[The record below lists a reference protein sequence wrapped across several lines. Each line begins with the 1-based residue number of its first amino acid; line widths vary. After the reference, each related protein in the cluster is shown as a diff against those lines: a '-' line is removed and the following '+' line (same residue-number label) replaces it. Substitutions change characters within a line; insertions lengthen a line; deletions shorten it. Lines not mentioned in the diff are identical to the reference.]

1 MLILEKKKVAAEEAR
16 KKREALQ
23 LQRLKAA
30 ASAATMDASLQS
42 TALRGSEGSA
52 SFTSPSLGPKAQAAV
67 DSAREVVRRV
77 LSNKVCQAILNANMH
92 MHVAMSVCFCSY
104 VLSLYFAEVISG
116 RRWQPAKQR
125 QCRSLAAD
133 QSQSNCLR
141 ARARG
146 SKCRRSC
153 GCL

>member
-1 MLILEKKKVAAEEAR
+1 MFYPCILLKLSQGAGGSPRSSVSVEA
-16 KKREALQ
+16 
-23 LQRLKAA
+23 
-30 ASAATMDASLQS
+30 SPPTSPVISGATATVDASLQS

-116 RRWQPAKQR
+116 RRWQPAK
-125 QCRSLAAD
+125 
-133 QSQSNCLR
+133 
-141 ARARG
+141 
-146 SKCRRSC
+146 
-153 GCL
+153 

>member
-1 MLILEKKKVAAEEAR
+1 MLTLEKKKVAAEEAR

-30 ASAATMDASLQS
+30 ASAATVDASLQS

-77 LSNKVCQAILNANMH
+77 LSNKVCQAILNAKMH
-92 MHVAMSVCFCSY
+92 MQAAKSVFFAPAF
-104 VLSLYFAEVISG
+104 LSLYFAEVISG
-116 RRWQPAKQR
+116 RKWQPAKQR
-125 QCRSLAAD
+125 QRRSLAAC
-133 QSQSNCLR
+133 QSHDLWCNCN
-141 ARARG
+141 
-146 SKCRRSC
+146 S
-153 GCL
+153 GC